1 MPNAAALIQRLLE
14 ETNAPTP
21 PTFASLV
28 DRMYANKFTGTI
40 VLHVLNGVP
49 RRIEF
54 PQSVLVDLALPWKDP
69 VAPGPVS
76 ET

>member
-1 MPNAAALIQRLLE
+1 MPNPAHLVARLLE
-14 ETNAPTP
+14 ETNSATA

-28 DRMYANKFTGTI
+28 ERMYADRFTGTM

-54 PQSVLVDLALPWKDP
+54 PQSVLVDLDVPWKDP
-69 VAPGPVS
+69 TTG
-76 ET
+76 